1 MVNVRRLKHTVHN
14 VNRRVVHKITAF
26 LLVEKSHNSL
36 ICRTQTGLKGQQPR
50 RRKDCAVDRV
60 HRIWTSIDLL
70 NHVLNVIGIAGFV
83 RTAIHLT
90 QNPAPIPPRK
100 CFDCVWLI
108 AFGFSENSTDCR
120 KRNQLRCIWQVSL
133 TENALIP
140 KKKLLCYF
148 EPRQHCIPVRY
159 VRFIRKSQNILLFA
173 GDGVCISRLLVQ
185 IACIEAYS
193 CQECSL
199 INPIEQVCSQRVT
212 ETANCI
218 STLHPVFSQVKVS
231 CGISCGN
238 KLKHRER
245 NTAGI
250 DILKHLAHCLSRRGL
265 VQRNHRQLI
274 PGNCIQHICLKTL
287 ELIHC
292 FRLHSIVRHVAHEPV
307 HNGVAI
313 EHNIDREQLILV
325 FIFSG

>member
-1 MVNVRRLKHTVHN
+1 MHCIR
-14 VNRRVVHKITAF
+14 A
-26 LLVEKSHNSL
+26 S
-36 ICRTQTGLKGQQPR
+36 
-50 RRKDCAVDRV
+50 VD
-60 HRIWTSIDLL
+60 LF
-70 NHVLNVIGIAGFV
+70 NHVLDVVGISGFV
-83 RTAIHLT
+83 SATVHLT
-90 QNPAPIPPRK
+90 QDSTPIPTRK
-100 CFDCVWLI
+100 RFDRVRLV
-108 AFGFSENSTDCR
+108 AFGFSENSTDCS
-120 KRNQLRCIWQVSL
+120 KWNQLRCIWQVSL

-159 VRFIRKSQNILLFA
+159 VRFIRKSQNIFLFA
-173 GDGVCISRLLVQ
+173 GDCVCLSRLLVQ
-185 IACIEAYS
+185 IACIETNR
-193 CQECSL
+193 CQEGSL

-245 NTAGI
+245 NTTGI

-274 PGNCIQHICLKTL
+274 P
-287 ELIHC
+287 
-292 FRLHSIVRHVAHEPV
+292 
-307 HNGVAI
+307 
-313 EHNIDREQLILV
+313 
-325 FIFSG
+325 